1 MVPNFPLFPL
11 GLVAL
16 PSELVPLHIFEDRYK
31 AMVEYCVNEQS
42 EFGIVCV
49 TDGGVSEIGCACEI
63 AEVLERFEDGRV
75 NLVARGTRPFSVD
88 VMQDDFEFP
97 AGTVTFLEDTVDLR
111 VDELWAD
118 THAAYAELVRQATDR
133 EPNLDQIMAMS
144 SYEMAATVE
153 FNLEAKQHLLEER
166 SETARMEQ
174 LIRLL
179 RAAVRKL
186 DYMEKAQ
193 ARAASNGKLRLGP
206 GAIPPPADLP

>member
-1 MVPNFPLFPL
+1 MVSAFPLFPL
-11 GLVAL
+11 QLVAL

-31 AMVEYCVNEQS
+31 AMIARCENEPT

-49 TDGGVSEIGCACEI
+49 TGDGVAETGCACEI
-63 AEVLERFEDGRV
+63 AEILERFDDGRV
-75 NLVARGTRPFSVD
+75 NLVARGTRPFTVNA
-88 VMQDDFEFP
+88 MQDDFAYP
-97 AGTVTFLEDTVDLR
+97 AATVTFLEDTADLR
-111 VDELWAD
+111 VDEIWAD

-133 EPNLDQIMAMS
+133 EPDLDEITSMNA
-144 SYEMAATVE
+144 YEMAATVE
-153 FNLEAKQHLLEER
+153 FNLEAKQQLLEER

-174 LIRLL
+174 LMRLL

-206 GAIPPPADLP
+206 GAIPPPLDLP